1 MNTNQQL
8 QWYQF
13 TKGAPFNIPLTPLMA
28 LEEEVVKRMMT
39 LPRGN
44 GEGKQEFEVI
54 YNREYVVHWLIY
66 QLLAPLEGL
75 PQDEILTLINE
86 AVERKAVMEKM
97 NIPPTIKAP
106 QIPGY
111 VVTELEKQ
119 KQLERLA
126 QLEAKTK
133 SKGKAVEVQS

>member
-8 QWYQF
+8 QWHQF

-39 LPRGN
+39 LPHTN
-44 GEGKQEFEVI
+44 GEGKQEFDVI
-54 YNREYVVHWLIY
+54 YNREYVIHWLVS

-75 PQDEILTLINE
+75 PQDEILALINE
-86 AVERKAVMEKM
+86 AVERKEVMGKM
-97 NIPPTIKAP
+97 NIPPTLKNS

-119 KQLERLA
+119 KQLKRLA

-133 SKGKAVEVQS
+133 SEGKAIEIQS